1 MNFELN
7 EDLREIQ
14 RMAKNFAENEIAP
27 YVEEDE
33 KNHHFR
39 RETLMKMA
47 ELGFF
52 GCVIPE
58 EYGGTNFGYMASAII
73 TEEIARV
80 SASWGLPFNMQTT
93 GPGLGILRWGT
104 EEQKQEY
111 IPQFVSCEKIAC
123 FAITEPDS
131 GSDVVSMRTTAK
143 EVDDG
148 FILNGTKTW
157 ISNAHVA
164 DVGIVF
170 ALTDRSKGHKGM
182 TAFIVDMKNTEG
194 ITTQAIETKL
204 GLYCAPTGEISFEDA
219 KVPKSAVLGE
229 VGGGFKVCMTL
240 LDNTRL
246 SCATR
251 AVGVARAALELSID
265 YAINR
270 KQFGKRIADFQMVQ
284 SDLAMMHAEE
294 SAARLLVWKAA
305 SEKDKDRWTRNTLSV
320 STAKFYA
327 AEAAVHATNLGM
339 KIFGSYGFSTE
350 YPMERF
356 FRDSKSFQVVE
367 GTHNIQKII
376 IASQII
382 PKD

>member
-1 MNFELN
+1 MNFDLN
-7 EDLREIQ
+7 DDLREMQ

-27 YVEEDE
+27 HMEEDE
-33 KNHHFR
+33 KKHHFR
-39 RETLMKMA
+39 IEILKKMA
-47 ELGFF
+47 DLGFF
-52 GCVIPE
+52 GCIIPE
-58 EYGGTNFGYMASAII
+58 EYGGTNFGYLASAII
-73 TEEIARV
+73 TEEIARI

-93 GPGLGILRWGT
+93 GPGLTILRWGT
-104 EEQKQEY
+104 EEQKQTY
-111 IPQFVSCEKIAC
+111 IPALVSAEKLGC

-131 GSDVVSMRTTAK
+131 GSDVVSMRTTATRT
-143 EVDDG
+143 DG
-148 FILNGTKTW
+148 GYLLNGSKTW

-170 ALTDRSKGHKGM
+170 AHTDRSLGHRGM

-194 ITTQAIETKL
+194 LTTKAIETKL
-204 GLYCAPTGEISFEDA
+204 GLHCAPTGEVFFDNA
-219 KVPKSAVLGE
+219 FVPETCVLGK
-229 VGGGFKVCMTL
+229 VGEGFKVCMTL

-251 AVGVARAALELSID
+251 SVGVARRALELSID

-270 KQFGKRIADFQMVQ
+270 KQGGRRIADYQMIQ

-294 SAARLLVWKAA
+294 QAARLLVWKAA
-305 SEKDKDRWTRNTLSV
+305 WEKDQDRWTRNTLSV

-327 AEAAVHATNLGM
+327 AEVANKAVSAGM

-350 YPMERF
+350 YPMERLY
-356 FRDSKSFQVVE
+356 RDAKSYQVVE
-367 GTHNIQKII
+367 GTHNIQKLI

-382 PKD
+382 PNE